1 MFFRILPFLIILL
14 FIMVG
19 SKALSLIDHAPSF
32 VKELKASEAKKE
44 DVKKETTPKEPAKKE
59 EVKKEASHEPAKEE
73 APAEAGHS
81 DQAEKKT
88 EEAKPDEEQKPSK
101 PEFSDTEVEI
111 LQSLAKRRDELEQRD
126 KDISLKE
133 ASLTVIEKNIELKID
148 ELKNLQNELKGI
160 MAEYQSKEEEKVK
173 SLVKI
178 YESMKPLDAA
188 KIFEQLQM
196 SILVEVA
203 DQMKEAKL
211 AQILAKMDTYKAKEL
226 TVELAN
232 RRRVKENS

>member
-1 MFFRILPFLIILL
+1 
-14 FIMVG
+14 MVG
-19 SKALSLIDHAPSF
+19 SKALSIIDHAPSF
-32 VKELKASEAKKE
+32 IQEIKASEAKKE
-44 DVKKETTPKEPAKKE
+44 DAKKE
-59 EVKKEASHEPAKEE
+59 EKPKEE
-73 APAEAGHS
+73 AHPE
-81 DQAEKKT
+81 EKKVDSHG
-88 EEAKPDEEQKPSK
+88 EAPADSHGEAKTEASTTEKPTGEEEQKPK
-101 PEFSDTEVEI
+101 RPEFSDTEIDI
-111 LQSLAKRRDELEQRD
+111 LQSLVKRREELEQRD

-178 YESMKPLDAA
+178 YESMKPQDAA

-211 AQILAKMDTYKAKEL
+211 ALVLAKMDTYKAKEL